1 MNKHRQYR
9 PEPPTDAADR
19 PAPTLMDVLNVLEL
33 RLDIVEQKCA
43 DVLESIDSRTR
54 TEIDDQITIMEAEIN
69 RCQKFLQIIKT
80 SLNPSEPEN

>member
-1 MNKHRQYR
+1 
-9 PEPPTDAADR
+9 
-19 PAPTLMDVLNVLEL
+19 MDVLNVLEL